1 MPRRLYA
8 HLHRPGRNWGRSGL
22 SHQGDRR
29 PTYMSQDHYNALPEG
44 HKLHEY
50 TIKSVLGHG
59 GFGITY
65 LAWDENLNKD
75 VAIKEYLPTEFA
87 VRSGDATVG
96 PRSSSDDED
105 YNWGLDRFVTEAQ
118 TLALFRH
125 PSIVPVYRFFKAH
138 GTAYMVMEYQEG
150 ESFSVLM
157 RKHRGDLTEA
167 DLMGLV
173 QPMLDGL
180 AEVHRAGFL
189 HRDVKPGNIFIRR
202 DGSPVLLDFGAARS
216 AVGRKSQNLTSI
228 VTPGYAPLEQYFAD
242 GNQGPWTDIYSL
254 AAILYQCVAG
264 KLPPEAPARV
274 KKDPI
279 TPISEIG
286 AGKFSDHFL
295 AAIDRALMVEE
306 EERPQTTTEWRD
318 MLLGRA
324 ASGAGMATAAEAEE
338 ADQTMVAGGFGA
350 GATMLAG
357 GAAGAQSAQA
367 ASAQAASAQAGSA
380 LAGSAT
386 PAAGATPTAG
396 PRATGPAGAAVAAG
410 PAPGGFATQA
420 QARAAGRAPGAESL
434 SVGDPVTHTRPSR
447 GGAAL
452 KYAIVGFAAV
462 FLIAFSAGAA
472 YFVLSDDDGLG
483 IFSGKESEEAKRKA
497 ADDKRRAEEA
507 ARKRAEDAALKAA
520 EEKRRKEE
528 AAGKAEDERKA
539 REREA
544 AKRTE
549 EGRKRLEAEARRKRL
564 AEEAAR
570 RTAEEKKRKEVEAR
584 RRAGDETRRQAEAR
598 RKQEAEDARRRT
610 EEARLREEEA
620 RRRADEE
627 KRRREEEKRKQLAS
641 RTDGVSCPMSLSG
654 LNGRYKNA
662 IDCYYVRK
670 IFQSALSSG
679 VRGTTSSWRNSR
691 TGNRGSLTVIATVRM
706 ANDTF
711 CRRFRQ
717 TLVSQGRSYSA
728 TGVACFIG
736 QRWQIR
742 N

>member
-1 MPRRLYA
+1 
-8 HLHRPGRNWGRSGL
+8 
-22 SHQGDRR
+22 
-29 PTYMSQDHYNALPEG
+29 MSQDHYNALPEG

-50 TIKSVLGHG
+50 TIKAVLGHG

-286 AGKFSDHFL
+286 AGKFSEHFL

-318 MLLGRA
+318 MLLGRVA
-324 ASGAGMATAAEAEE
+324 PVAGVATAADAEE

-350 GATMLAG
+350 GATI
-357 GAAGAQSAQA
+357 
-367 ASAQAASAQAGSA
+367 
-380 LAGSAT
+380 LAGSAAASTPST
-386 PAAGATPTAG
+386 PAATVTPG
-396 PRATGPAGAAVAAG
+396 GGQGSVGPAGGPTGGPVGEAAAASG

-420 QARAAGRAPGAESL
+420 QARAVAGGRSPGADSL
-434 SVGDPVTHTRPSR
+434 SVGDPVTHTRSGR
-447 GGAAL
+447 GGAAV
-452 KYAIVGFAAV
+452 KYLMIGFAAV
-462 FLIAFSAGAA
+462 FLIAFSAGAV
-472 YFVLSDDDGLG
+472 YIVLGEDDALG
-483 IFSGKESEEAKRKA
+483 IFTGKESQEAKRKTA
-497 ADDKRRAEEA
+497 EEKKRAEEA

-520 EEKRRKEE
+520 EEKRRQEE
-528 AAGKAEDERKA
+528 AARKAEEDRKA
-539 REREA
+539 RAREEA
-544 AKRTE
+544 RRTE
-549 EGRKRLEAEARRKRL
+549 EGRKRLEAEARKKRL

-570 RTAEEKKRKEVEAR
+570 RAAEEKKRKEEEAR
-584 RRAGDETRRQAEAR
+584 RRSGEETRRQAEAR
-598 RKQEAEDARRRT
+598 RKQEAEDARRRA

-620 RRRADEE
+620 ARRA
-627 KRRREEEKRKQLAS
+627 EEEKRKQLAS

-662 IDCYYVRK
+662 IDCFYVRK
-670 IFQSALSSG
+670 IFQSALNSG
-679 VRGTTSSWRNSR
+679 TQGTTSSWRNSR
-691 TGNRGSLTVIATVRM
+691 TGNRGSLTVIATIRM
-706 ANDTF
+706 ANNTF

-717 TLVSQGRSYSA
+717 TLVASGKSYSA
-728 TGVACFIG
+728 TGVACLIG